1 MLRHKLEPE
10 LGSLA
15 VKDQSSE
22 MNFLAQNPTEFQNRP
37 SGATEQGRTTE
48 LQEPELEE
56 YRSKMRQQELT
67 LQAER
72 HAWQCELAEKQL
84 LLQSRSAEIEQNRS
98 EIALLRKRVRELELV
113 CQQSF
118 AASAS
123 NAPPQPERKVA
134 AFDATRNAKIHEERS
149 TLETAPKE
157 SIIARRSP
165 LEKGSQENWDPR
177 DDDFVMGEPRLPD
190 VREINFT
197 RPEGEGNAKS
207 DETEEKSS
215 KIFGSRRWRIR
226 GQKRRWKSR
235 SEKQADNK

>member
-10 LGSLA
+10 PGSLD

-37 SGATEQGRTTE
+37 RGATEQGRTTE
-48 LQEPELEE
+48 LQEQELEQ

-123 NAPPQPERKVA
+123 NAQPQPERKVA

-157 SIIARRSP
+157 SLIARRSP

-197 RPEGEGNAKS
+197 RPEGEGNAKD
-207 DETEEKSS
+207 DETEEKS
-215 KIFGSRRWRIR
+215 
-226 GQKRRWKSR
+226 
-235 SEKQADNK
+235 

>member
-10 LGSLA
+10 LGSLD

-37 SGATEQGRTTE
+37 RGATEQGRTTE
-48 LQEPELEE
+48 LQEQELEE

-123 NAPPQPERKVA
+123 SAQPQPERVA

-165 LEKGSQENWDPR
+165 LEKGPQENWDPR

-197 RPEGEGNAKS
+197 RPEGEGNAKN

>member
-10 LGSLA
+10 LESLD

-37 SGATEQGRTTE
+37 RGATEQGRTTE
-48 LQEPELEE
+48 LQEQELEE

-123 NAPPQPERKVA
+123 NAQPQPERKVG

-165 LEKGSQENWDPR
+165 LEKGPQENWDPR

-190 VREINFT
+190 VREISFT
-197 RPEGEGNAKS
+197 RPEGEANAKS

-215 KIFGSRRWRIR
+215 KIFGSRRWRMR

>member
-10 LGSLA
+10 LESLD

-37 SGATEQGRTTE
+37 RGATEQGRTTE
-48 LQEPELEE
+48 LQEQELEE

-123 NAPPQPERKVA
+123 NAQPQPERKVA
-134 AFDATRNAKIHEERS
+134 ALDATRNPKIHEERS
-149 TLETAPKE
+149 TLETSLKE
-157 SIIARRSP
+157 SVIARRSP

-190 VREINFT
+190 VREISFT
-197 RPEGEGNAKS
+197 SPEGEGNAKS

-215 KIFGSRRWRIR
+215 KIFSSRRWRIR
-226 GQKRRWKSR
+226 GQKRRWKTR